1 MRVFKV
7 LLFVNFP
14 FSHMSRIIAH

>member
-7 LLFVNFP
+7 LLSVNFP
-14 FSHMSRIIAH
+14 FPHMSRIIAH